1 MYGSRYDTV
10 NDSSLRSNILSPWPG
25 AVRMKCS
32 CKPNG
37 SRKRYHI
44 LDLYFETKYSL
55 KYRRRGHIYC
65 LDRLEIRISCLLR
78 VHLHSLHRYSRC
90 HNMHRIWHLQIL
102 CFRKPDSI
110 SIGEKCDKIHINS
123 LHPWRSLKIQLQN
136 YKTTNDLSEM

>member
-1 MYGSRYDTV
+1 MIPAYDRIFCLLGLALWEWNAAANQTV
-10 NDSSLRSNILSPWPG
+10 VAN
-25 AVRMKCS
+25 AT
-32 CKPNG
+32 
-37 SRKRYHI
+37 YI

-78 VHLHSLHRYSRC
+78 VHLHSLHRYSCC

-123 LHPWRSLKIQLQN
+123 LHPWRSLKIQLQSS
-136 YKTTNDLSEM
+136 DLKDYNLRK